1 MNKKKL
7 TSDEKDFLVKNRNR
21 YYVGELAKILC
32 RNDGTIY
39 RFFQKAGL
47 NYKQRFSSNPDELT
61 QQELNVLKLF
71 AYTRVEIGKKMMIE
85 QCTVATYTNN
95 IFNKFHLPTNNRGAA
110 IIYALKNG
118 ILQIEDFELSD

>member
-7 TSDEKDFLVKNRNR
+7 SLDEKDFLVKNRNR
-21 YYVGELAKILC
+21 YYVGELAKFLG

-47 NYKQRFSSNPDELT
+47 NYKQRIAKTPVELT
-61 QQELNVLKLF
+61 PRELQILKLF
-71 AYTRVEIGKKMMIE
+71 AYTRIEIGEKMMIE
-85 QCTVATYTNN
+85 PCTVASYTDN
-95 IFNKFHLPTNNRGAA
+95 IFTKFHLPSNNRGAA

-118 ILQIEDFELSD
+118 ILKIEDFELSY